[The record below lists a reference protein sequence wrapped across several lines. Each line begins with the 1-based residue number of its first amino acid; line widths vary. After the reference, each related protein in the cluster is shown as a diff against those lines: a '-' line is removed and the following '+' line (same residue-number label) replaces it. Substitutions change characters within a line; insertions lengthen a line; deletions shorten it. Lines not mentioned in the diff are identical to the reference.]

1 MFKLDSENLIIK
13 LTLITIF
20 AIAMAYLEATVVIYL
35 RKIFSI
41 TSTYAQIVETRDIAL
56 NLGVIAFL
64 KISSA
69 LKILSDSKIL
79 FIEIGREAAT
89 IIMLFVLAWLAGKK
103 YREKLA
109 FFLWSFAF
117 WDIFYYFWLYVLI
130 KWPPSILTVDVLFLI
145 PCPWVAPVILPVTI
159 SVLMIGMATWFF
171 IKVD

>member
-1 MFKLDSENLIIK
+1 MFRLDSKNLIIR

-35 RKIFSI
+35 REIFSI

-89 IIMLFVLAWLAGKK
+89 IIMLFVLAWLAN
-103 YREKLA
+103 
-109 FFLWSFAF
+109 
-117 WDIFYYFWLYVLI
+117 
-130 KWPPSILTVDVLFLI
+130 
-145 PCPWVAPVILPVTI
+145 
-159 SVLMIGMATWFF
+159 F
-171 IKVD
+171 IY

>member
-20 AIAMAYLEATVVIYL
+20 AIAMAYLEATVVVYL
-35 RKIFSI
+35 REIFSI

-79 FIEIGREAAT
+79 FIEIGREVAT
-89 IIMLFVLAWLAGKK
+89 IIMLLTLAWLVGKK
-103 YREKLA
+103 YKEKLA

-130 KWPPSILTVDVLFLI
+130 KWPPSILTIDVLFLI

-159 SVLMIGMATWFF
+159 SVLMTGVAAWFF
-171 IKVD
+171 YKS